1 MIVNQYSPAGGGQI
15 INQNNKII
23 NQIINQNNQYL
34 PAGGGRRTWFSHRRW
49 SKPPPPQLTAR
60 H

>member
-49 SKPPPPQLTAR
+49 SKPHPPQLTAR

>member
-1 MIVNQYSPAGGGQI
+1 MIVNQYSPARGGQI
-15 INQNNKII
+15 INQNN
-23 NQIINQNNQYL
+23 QIINQNNKYL

>member
-15 INQNNKII
+15 INQNNK
-23 NQIINQNNQYL
+23 YL